1 MNSKTTFKRIIG
13 ISAIIIAMLTV
24 ALNIKSVMGWVKGVA
39 AVFTPILVGVCLA
52 FILGILVNRFE
63 NNVFVFINKKK
74 QHPKTVRTLSIV
86 ATFLVFF
93 GAIAI
98 LLLVI
103 IPQIS
108 RTAAAITAG
117 LPAFTQRAL
126 VFIREILQRFN
137 LTSERISEILLG
149 GENFLDKVT
158 DIIKNNVGNVINSV
172 SVFGGSVIA
181 TVVNTFLGLF
191 LSVYF
196 LAQKDLILSQIKRF
210 CKALFSEK
218 MFNTSSRVVNLSA
231 KAFSNFIGGQLIE
244 AVILGLLCFAGMLI
258 LQIPYAPVVSVIIGT
273 FALIPILGAW
283 IGGAISALLILISDP
298 IKALWFL
305 IFLVVLQQL
314 EGNFIY
320 PRVVGRQVGLPGVWV
335 LLSVII
341 GNGLLGPIGALFAVP
356 FTSILYVLASEFTR
370 NCEKTQ
376 EEIIE

>member
-74 QHPKTVRTLSIV
+74 QHPKIVRTLSIV

-181 TVVNTFLGLF
+181 TIVNTFLGIF

-244 AVILGLLCFAGMLI
+244 AVILGLLCFVGMLI